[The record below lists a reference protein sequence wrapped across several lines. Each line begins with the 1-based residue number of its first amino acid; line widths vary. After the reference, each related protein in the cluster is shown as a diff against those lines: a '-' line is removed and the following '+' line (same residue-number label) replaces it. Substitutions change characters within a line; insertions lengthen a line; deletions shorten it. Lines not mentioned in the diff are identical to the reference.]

1 MATVTLKGN
10 EIHTIGNLP
19 KTGASA
25 PNFTL
30 TKSDLSTVTLENYK
44 GKKIVLNIFPSVD
57 TGTCAQSVRQFNQ
70 EAAELDN
77 TIVLCISKDLPFAQA
92 RFCGAEGIENVE
104 MLSDF
109 KDGNFGNN
117 YGLTFSDGPLAALLS
132 RSVVVL
138 DENGNVLYTEQV
150 AETVEEP
157 NYKAALEALLDA

>member
-10 EIHTIGNLP
+10 EIHTLGNLP
-19 KTGASA
+19 ANGSKA

-30 TKSDLSTVTLENYK
+30 TKNDLSSASLSDYS
-44 GKKIVLNIFPSVD
+44 GKRVVLNIFPSVD
-57 TGTCAQSVRQFNQ
+57 TGTCAQSVRQFNK

-77 TIVLCISKDLPFAQA
+77 TVVLCVSKDLPFAQA

-109 KDGNFGNN
+109 RDGSFGKE
-117 YGLTFSDGPLAALLS
+117 YAVAFSDGPLVSLLS

-138 DENGNVLYTEQV
+138 NESGNVIYSEQV
-150 AETVEEP
+150 TETVDEP
-157 NYKAALEALLDA
+157 NYKAALEALADA